1 VVTLRKTVPPN
12 VAAALSKALEKVPAD
27 RFETAKAFSDALAN
41 PAFTTHTA
49 GIAPD
54 THKRHGVSRSTFA
67 ATAVVAVLA
76 AAGLVWALSKQ
87 TSIDAPDGPVVRV
100 AVDLPQGERLY
111 SAASGSTI
119 GISPQGDRVAYV
131 SQGTAGAHL
140 MIRRTGELIARELTA
155 AVVTQ
160 PTFSPDGRWIAYV
173 DGTQIQKVSVD
184 GGSSQSLASGLGNIR
199 GLSWTVRDTILIG
212 SDAGIL
218 ALPSKGG
225 TPRRIPDVDST
236 GQTVYPVMLPDGK
249 TIAYTTGATTPASQC
264 DITLVAP
271 HDGTRCRRRDGAGDA
286 GRASTI
292 CHEHRRAVRAAVRSR
307 RASCD
312 R

>member
-1 VVTLRKTVPPN
+1 MNIVTESAAPVMTLRKTVPPN

-49 GIAPD
+49 GIARD
-54 THKRHGVSRSTFA
+54 THARHGVSRSTFA

-76 AAGLVWALSKQ
+76 AAGLAWALSKQ

-111 SAASGSTI
+111 NAAGGSTI
-119 GISPQGDRVAYV
+119 SISPQGDRVAYV
-131 SQGTAGAHL
+131 SQSTAGGHL
-140 MIRRTGELIARELTA
+140 MMRRTGDLIARELTP

-173 DGTQIQKVSVD
+173 EGTDIKKVSVD
-184 GGSSQSLASGLGNIR
+184 GGSSQTLTKGLLNIR
-199 GLSWTVRDTILIG
+199 GLHWAPSDTILIG
-212 SDAGIL
+212 ADAGVL

-225 TPRRIPDVDST
+225 TPRRIAGDST
-236 GQTVYPVMLPDGK
+236 GQAVYPTLLSDGK
-249 TIAYTTGATTPASQC
+249 TIAYTTGSLTSA
-264 DITLVAP
+264 
-271 HDGTRCRRRDGAGDA
+271 
-286 GRASTI
+286 
-292 CHEHRRAVRAAVRSR
+292 
-307 RASCD
+307 
-312 R
+312 